1 MARTYKLPENALDG
15 TIYDPNN
22 PDSLIN
28 IIPERMRPV
37 LMRIKDKM
45 PRVLFQT
52 EGELRQFI
60 LPDER
65 DERLRL
71 SFWDEYNHSTAHG
84 KMMSLAAFLS
94 GVAAWETWVTV
105 YEPND
110 KKMMWIFCPPVSYQS
125 AMRNIL
131 HKGTE
136 RLMEIMSLPILDPD
150 GKPDSK
156 VIVNILR
163 AFQLVDMRVK
173 GAVTQKLQIQQQS
186 LNVNATI
193 TQDMPSIQSGQP
205 VDTLQLE
212 ELEKLEKRIAQARR
226 DSRRLISSMSPD
238 DREKYLPELADPR
251 AMKKSGGAVY
261 ESLRQT
267 EAENLD
273 SDITLAIEIGS
284 PGED

>member
-1 MARTYKLPENALDG
+1 MGKAYNLPENALEG

-28 IIPERMRPV
+28 IIPERVRPV

-52 EGELRQFI
+52 EGELRQYI
-60 LPDER
+60 HPDDR

-71 SFWDEYNHSTAHG
+71 AFWDEYNHATAHG
-84 KMMSLAAFLS
+84 KMMSLSAFLH

-110 KKMMWIFCPPVSYQS
+110 KKMMWMFCPPVSYQS

-131 HKGTE
+131 HRGTE
-136 RLMEIMSLPILDPD
+136 RLMEIMSLPILDD
-150 GKPDSK
+150 QGKPDSK

-186 LNVNATI
+186 LNVHATI
-193 TQDMPSIQSGQP
+193 NQDMPNIHTGLP

-212 ELEKLEKRIAQARR
+212 ELEKLERRIAQARR
-226 DSRRLISSMSPD
+226 DSKRLAATMSPED
-238 DREKYLPELADPR
+238 QARYLPELADTR
-251 AMKKSGGAVY
+251 AAKGVGGAAY
-261 ESLRQT
+261 SGLRQSD
-267 EAENLD
+267 AENLD
-273 SDITLAIEIGS
+273 KDITLEIEIGK